1 MNTDLCIFTP
11 SRGAD
16 FRSAEHCHVPRYTIL
31 RKRKGKERSKSL
43 CIHMFFLQALF
54 LCLMMRMSLQTWIE
68 CFIYIYIK
76 PRREKKEKTMRILYK
91 HETSRKKLKWLVN
104 TCMIYDYL
112 FILNQIKCRSFL
124 WMHVNIS
131 NEKLKKIRYVVVN
144 CRIKNERLAHNC
156 KLLDIKYPQ
165 DAS

>member
-1 MNTDLCIFTP
+1 VYPHVFPPGPFSMFNDENVPSNMNRVF
-11 SRGAD
+11 
-16 FRSAEHCHVPRYTIL
+16 Y
-31 RKRKGKERSKSL
+31 
-43 CIHMFFLQALF
+43 
-54 LCLMMRMSLQTWIE
+54 
-68 CFIYIYIK
+68 IYIYIK